1 MNTNFKL
8 ESTRGTDVSL
18 EDYKGKFLVLYFYP
32 KDNTS
37 GCTKEAND
45 FSRLYDDFMK
55 LDTEIV
61 GISKDSISSHNK
73 FIEKENIP
81 YELLSDKDRIVHE
94 NFEVLKPSKMYGKD
108 VIKTIRSTFI
118 FDKDSNLIKEYR
130 DVKVDGHAEEVLE
143 FIKNYG
149 L

>member
-1 MNTNFKL
+1 M
-8 ESTRGTDVSL
+8 SL